1 MPVVLRDNVNSTN
14 VLWSGNRMTEVSLT
28 RRKRTGAH
36 YTPTRLAQFVA
47 NKILENFDIPD
58 LNSTIEVLDPACG
71 DGELLIALVESWSN
85 ESRNRLN
92 LIGIDS
98 DRIAFQNVRHRVRNV
113 GVNSIDLRKEDF
125 LDRVRT
131 ELKSAQPLPGS
142 LLESVDVIIANP
154 PYVRT
159 QVLGAKKAKKLASD
173 FNLSGRVDL
182 YHAFIVA
189 MKHCLKAN
197 GILGVIT
204 SNRFIATKSGSRV
217 RELLANDFEILDL
230 YDLGDTKLFEAAVL
244 PAVIVARRRHAPLFR
259 GTQTTRFLKIYETLE
274 KTFSDEAGN
283 VCAAITKRDDRI
295 VRVGRDNFRVTV
307 GTVDVPLSG
316 KDPWIMVSDNER
328 EWLRR
333 IHRSSKYEL
342 SDLTTVRV
350 GVKTTANRV
359 FIRNDWNDLSE
370 VCTPESSLLYPLI
383 SASNAKK
390 WKAKSEPK
398 ASPKILYPHYADNG
412 DRGVIRLDDYPR
424 AKAYFEKHRE
434 ILQSREYL
442 SKSNRQWYEIW
453 VPQDPS
459 VWDQPKIVFPD
470 ISPVPSFMYDISGA
484 IVDGNCYWMTFDA
497 DEEDWL
503 FLILGI
509 TNSELM
515 TRFHDLSFNNKL
527 YSGRRR
533 YLTQYVA
540 KYPLP
545 DIQCLAAKRVIDNVK
560 RILHGGLS
568 ENEKIVLEAN
578 IETAV
583 MAAYEVEYIPTD

>member
-1 MPVVLRDNVNSTN
+1 
-14 VLWSGNRMTEVSLT
+14 MTKESLAE
-28 RRKRTGAH
+28 RKKTGSH

-47 NKILENFDIPD
+47 NKILENFETPES
-58 LNSTIEVLDPACG
+58 NSAIRVLDPACG
-71 DGELLIALVESWSN
+71 DGELLRALVESWPHI
-85 ESRNRLN
+85 SRSSVS
-92 LIGIDS
+92 LIGIDL
-98 DRIAFQNVRHRVRNV
+98 DRIAFQNVRHRVRNL
-113 GVNSIDLRKEDF
+113 GVSTIDLRREDF
-125 LDRVRT
+125 LDRVQT
-131 ELKSAQPLPGS
+131 ELKSTDPLPGS

-182 YHAFIVA
+182 YHAFLVA
-189 MKHCLKAN
+189 MKHCLKTD

-244 PAVIVARRRHAPLFR
+244 PAVVIARRRHSPLLHR
-259 GTQTTRFLKIYETLE
+259 RQTTRFLKIYETLE
-274 KTFSDEAGN
+274 RTFSDEADN
-283 VCAAITKRDDRI
+283 VCAAISKRDDRI
-295 VRVGRDNFRVTV
+295 VRVGSDNFRVTT
-307 GTVDVPLSG
+307 GTVDVPLKG
-316 KDPWIMVSDNER
+316 KDPWVMVSDSER
-328 EWLRR
+328 AWLRS
-333 IHRSSKYEL
+333 IHQTSKYEL
-342 SDLTTVRV
+342 SDITTVRV

-370 VCTPESSLLYPLI
+370 VCKPESSLLYPLI

-390 WKAKSEPK
+390 WRPKFEPK
-398 ASPKILYPHYADNG
+398 ARPKILYPHYADNG
-412 DRGVIRLDDYPR
+412 SRGVIRLEDYPR
-424 AKAYFEKHRE
+424 AKAYFEQHRE
-434 ILQSREYL
+434 SLQSREYL

-459 VWDQPKIVFPD
+459 AWDQPKIVFPD
-470 ISPVPSFMYDISGA
+470 ISPVPSFMYDISGS

-497 DEEDWL
+497 CDEDWL

-533 YLTQYVA
+533 YLTQYVG

-545 DIQCLAAKRVIDNVK
+545 DIQCLAAKCIIENVK
-560 RILHGGLS
+560 RILHGGLP
-568 ENEKIVLEAN
+568 ENEKIVLEAD

-583 MAAYEVEYIPTD
+583 MAAYNVKYVPTD

>member
-1 MPVVLRDNVNSTN
+1 
-14 VLWSGNRMTEVSLT
+14 MTKESLA
-28 RRKRTGAH
+28 RRKKTGSH

-47 NKILENFDIPD
+47 SKILENYSPPASD
-58 LNSTIEVLDPACG
+58 STIRVLDPACG
-71 DGELLIALVESWSN
+71 DGELLRALVDNWPQKLRSSV
-85 ESRNRLN
+85 N
-92 LIGIDS
+92 LIGIDL
-98 DRIAFQNVRHRVRNV
+98 DRIAFQNVRYRVQNL
-113 GVNSIDLRKEDF
+113 GVNAIDLRREDF
-125 LDRVRT
+125 LERVRT
-131 ELKSAQPLPGS
+131 ELKSTLLLPGS
-142 LLESVDVIIANP
+142 LLDSVDVIIANP

-182 YHAFIVA
+182 YHAFLVA
-189 MKHCLKAN
+189 MKHCLKTN

-244 PAVIVARRRHAPLFR
+244 PAVIIARRRQAPLFR
-259 GTQTTRFLKIYETLE
+259 SAQSTRFIKVYETLE
-274 KTFSDEAGN
+274 KTFSDEVDN

-307 GTVDVPLSG
+307 GTVNIPLSG
-316 KDPWIMVSDNER
+316 NDPWILVSDNER

-342 SDLTTVRV
+342 SDITTVHV
-350 GVKTTANRV
+350 GVKTTANGV
-359 FIRNDWNDLSE
+359 FIRKNWEGLPEN
-370 VCTPESSLLYPLI
+370 CRPESSLLHPVI
-383 SASNAKK
+383 SSSNAKK
-390 WKAKSEPK
+390 WQAQSDPERC
-398 ASPKILYPHYADNG
+398 AKILYPHFAENG
-412 DRGVIRLDDYPR
+412 RRAVIRLDDYPR
-424 AKAYFEKHRE
+424 AKAYFEKHRKD
-434 ILQSREYL
+434 LQSREYL
-442 SKSNRQWYEIW
+442 SKANRQWYEIW

-459 VWDQPKIVFPD
+459 AWDQPKIVFPD

-484 IVDGNCYWMTFDA
+484 IVDGNCYWMTFDKCE
-497 DEEDWL
+497 DDWL

-509 TNSELM
+509 ANSVLM

-533 YLTQYVA
+533 YLTQYVE

-545 DIQCLAAKRVIDNVK
+545 DMQCQGAKRVIENVK

-568 ENEKIVLEAN
+568 QAEVIVLEN
-578 IETAV
+578 EVETAV
-583 MAAYEVEYIPTD
+583 MAAYNVEYVPKD